1 MREERVVWLRRNF
14 DLEEGLI
21 DVMFGFKLMAWTI
34 LLIRF
39 IQKHLDFF
47 FFKENLVLK
56 QYRLEALRVINNR
69 FKQKD

>member
-56 QYRLEALRVINNR
+56 QYHLEALRVINNG